1 MDKFDQWY
9 NKKMDEQD
17 VAYSESS
24 WDSFSQQLN
33 QLPGSRKRR
42 RPFMYIWV
50 LALTLI
56 VGAGSIFAWQAFN
69 NPGINQEILIST
81 EEEDSNAIPATKS
94 ESDEAVKENNS
105 GQPLAA
111 NILPESTEKSS
122 INHSGQ
128 SLKGSM
134 KERNSEGLESSSKH
148 SKGKPESQKA
158 LAVQKGESGLISEEA
173 RNENL
178 VSTGKDLKEN
188 ASDQIGR
195 TDASSVE
202 RPSNVTEIKA
212 NVVSSETSDAK
223 LVSSSDK
230 STEIFENSSLVADHS
245 AGQHVLAP
253 LNIEIKSLEQESM
266 DLPKSALL
274 MSDINSMSPTIVEC
288 CPFKGW
294 SHNVE
299 IGAQFFPGI
308 NEGSRFFTGLQGA
321 YHLQYRW
328 AQRWSASAGAGVLQR
343 WGSFGG
349 FQDSPQDIYTT
360 TKVRRG
366 FLLVPSSATYMQ
378 IPAMVNFHAG
388 KHIISAG
395 VRTLFL
401 LGIKGQ
407 LDQYQVQRS
416 GNEADLSFNSN
427 TVNRGWINDSGF
439 RSIVPEYMLSY
450 SYQLNKHWSV
460 SFSGA
465 WMPNGIAFAE
475 KTDENPDILESL
487 TAGSQSSSGQQPFLL
502 EDKWQ
507 VGMALRFKF

>member
-42 RPFMYIWV
+42 RPFMFIWI

-69 NPGINQEILIST
+69 NPGINREILIST
-81 EEEDSNAIPATKS
+81 EEEDSNAIPAIKS
-94 ESDEAVKENNS
+94 ESDEAVKENNNR
-105 GQPLAA
+105 QPLAA
-111 NILPESTEKSS
+111 NILPESSD
-122 INHSGQ
+122 NNYSGQ
-128 SLKGSM
+128 SSNSSM
-134 KERNSEGLESSSKH
+134 NGRNSEDLNSSAKQI
-148 SKGKPESQKA
+148 KRKPASQKA
-158 LAVQKGESGLISEEA
+158 LAFQKGDSDLISKEA

-178 VSTGKDLKEN
+178 DSDGKDLKGN
-188 ASDQIGR
+188 ASDQIGM
-195 TDASSVE
+195 TEASFVE
-202 RPSNVTEIKA
+202 RPSTVTEIKA
-212 NVVSSETSDAK
+212 NVVSSEASDVQS
-223 LVSSSDK
+223 VSSSDR
-230 STEIFENSSLVADHS
+230 STETFENASLASVQT
-245 AGQHVLAP
+245 AGRDALAP

-266 DLPKSALL
+266 DLPKFALL
-274 MSDINSMSPTIVEC
+274 MNEINSLSPPIVEC
-288 CPFKGW
+288 CPYKGW

-299 IGAQFFPGI
+299 LGAQFFPGI

-328 AQRWSASAGAGVLQR
+328 ALRWSASAGAGVLQR

-366 FLLVPSSATYMQ
+366 FLLVPSSATYLQ

-407 LDQYQVQRS
+407 LDQYQLQRS
-416 GNEADLSFNSN
+416 GNEADFSFNSN
-427 TVNRGWINDSGF
+427 TVNRGWINESGF

-450 SYQLNKHWSV
+450 GYQLNKHWSV
-460 SFSGA
+460 SVSGA

-475 KTDENPDILESL
+475 KTAGNLDILDSL
-487 TAGSQSSSGQQPFLL
+487 TAATDSGGGQQPFLL